1 MIVVMKSG
9 FSEEQIDL
17 VKKHIE
23 KRGLTHQLSE
33 GVEKTVIGVVGLAP
47 QELKE
52 ELQRLSGVA
61 SVIPISEPYK
71 LSSRSFKPE
80 DTVVKVG
87 DVTIGGNEVVV
98 MAGPCSVES
107 EDQLLETAI
116 GVKKAGARILR
127 GGAFKP
133 RTSPYGFRGLGES
146 GLRLLSK
153 ARDETGL
160 PVITEVLDKED
171 VELVSNY
178 VDILQIGARNVQN
191 FKLLQEVGKRG
202 KAVVLKRGFST
213 TYEEWLLAAEYILNE
228 GNNQLILCERGIRTF
243 ETYTRNTMDI
253 GAIPAIKTLSHLPI
267 IADPS
272 HGTGHWEMVSPMAL
286 ASVAAGADGLL
297 IEVHRDPSAAL
308 SDGFQSLNLDHFAS
322 LMNGSQAIAKCV
334 GRNVQTKIS

>member
-1 MIVVMKSG
+1 MIVVMKSE
-9 FSEEQIDL
+9 SSDEQIDL

-23 KRGLTHQLSE
+23 KQGLTHQLSK
-33 GVEKTVIGVVGLAP
+33 GVEKTVVGVLGRAP
-47 QELKE
+47 EGLKE
-52 ELQRLSGVA
+52 ELQRFSGVA

-80 DTVVKVG
+80 DTIVEVG
-87 DVTIGGNEVVV
+87 GVTIGGKEVVAI
-98 MAGPCSVES
+98 AGPCSVES
-107 EDQLLETAI
+107 EEQLIETAI
-116 GVKKAGARILR
+116 GVKKAGAKILR

-146 GLRLLSK
+146 GLKLLSK
-153 ARDETGL
+153 AREETGL

-171 VELVSNY
+171 VELVASY

-191 FKLLQEVGKRG
+191 FKLLQEIGKVG
-202 KAVVLKRGFST
+202 KAVVLKRGFAT

-228 GNNQLILCERGIRTF
+228 GNNKLVLCERGIRTF
-243 ETYTRNTMDI
+243 EKYTRNTMDI
-253 GAIPAIKTLSHLPI
+253 GAIPAIKALSHLPI

-297 IEVHRDPSAAL
+297 IEVHRDPAAAL
-308 SDGFQSLNLDHFAS
+308 SDGFQSLNLDNFAN
-322 LMNGSQAIAKCV
+322 LMNGARDIARCV
-334 GRNVQTKIS
+334 GRKV